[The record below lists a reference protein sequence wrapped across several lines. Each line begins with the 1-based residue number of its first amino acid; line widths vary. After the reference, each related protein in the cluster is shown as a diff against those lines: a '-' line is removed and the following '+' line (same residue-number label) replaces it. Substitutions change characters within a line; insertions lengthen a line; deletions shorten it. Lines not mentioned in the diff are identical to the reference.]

1 VPHIRLAAS
10 MVRCAVAPM
19 GDHPANRAA
28 PPARAIAHRR
38 GGTGA
43 ALELAQHSDVAR
55 KITWLLFRASEHVRT
70 ARAGAGRAGW
80 LFYARIAVSARG
92 CGDFGA
98 SSRRPATGVA
108 CSARTTAFFNRV
120 ANSGEHKARPR
131 TTQTRPDRS
140 PPAYISPLVVY
151 IIII

>member
-1 VPHIRLAAS
+1 

-28 PPARAIAHRR
+28 PPARAIAAGGRGSRALASSKHSTATSPVKKRGCYFGQASTYVRR
-38 GGTGA
+38 GQGPGA
-43 ALELAQHSDVAR
+43 R
-55 KITWLLFRASEHVRT
+55 GGYFMRASPSPRVGAVTLAPHH
-70 ARAGAGRAGW
+70 AGR
-80 LFYARIAVSARG
+80 RQVSP
-92 CGDFGA
+92 A
-98 SSRRPATGVA
+98 SSAW
-108 CSARTTAFFNRV
+108 TTAFFNRV

-151 IIII
+151 II